1 MGFKRRKL
9 TAVCIFFR
17 QRRHGNSVP
26 NSESV
31 SNAKSVSNSYSVSD
45 SHTFSFAFA
54 NAVRRPAHASVHGHC
69 EIRY

>member
-9 TAVCIFFR
+9 TAVCIFFCE
-17 QRRHGNSVP
+17 RRHGNSVS

-31 SNAKSVSNSYSVSD
+31 SNAECVSNAQCVSNA
-45 SHTFSFAFA
+45 HTFSFALA
-54 NAVRRPAHASVHGHC
+54 NTVRRPAHASINGHC